1 MSDARATTNPPNP
14 PLKKGGEGEF
24 SGATIGNRRALVVG
38 LGLTGQSC
46 VRHLVARGF
55 AVTGVDTREQPPRLD
70 DIKREFPQVSLHTGG
85 FVPELFED
93 PGLLVVSPGLSL
105 KEGPVASAIQH
116 GTQPIGD
123 IELFARAVQGSTN
136 VAGGRMP
143 GATEAKA
150 SVLAITGAN
159 GKSTV
164 TALTGEMCRAGGLKT
179 EVGGNIG
186 VPALDL
192 LARPVPDVYVLELSS
207 FQLETTWSLNARSAT
222 VLNLTPDHMDR
233 YSSMREYADAKARVF
248 RGDGT
253 MVLNADD
260 ALVMRMS
267 QSGRRLVRFSLGT
280 PRDPV
285 DYGMIERGAESWLAR
300 GKEPFMPAAEVK
312 LPGRHNLAN
321 VLAATALAQAMG
333 VSLEACRA
341 AARAFRGL
349 PHRTEIVAERDGI
362 QWINDSKGT
371 NVGATVAALGGM
383 SRPVILIAGGDGK
396 GQDFHEL
403 KGACRERARAAVLI
417 GRDAPLIEQALAGVV
432 PVHRA
437 VDMRAAVERAR
448 TLARAGDA
456 VLLSPACAS
465 FDMFRNYEH
474 RGEVFRTTVE
484 EVLR

>member
-1 MSDARATTNPPNP
+1 MMNALRQPQADR
-14 PLKKGGEGEF
+14 K
-24 SGATIGNRRALVVG
+24 ALVVG
-38 LGLTGQSC
+38 LGLTGLSC
-46 VRHLVARGF
+46 VRHLVARGY
-55 AVTGVDTREQPPRLD
+55 AVTGVDTRPQPPGLSD
-70 DIKREFPQVSLHTGG
+70 LKREFPQVALHTGG
-85 FVPELFED
+85 LAPELFEQ
-93 PGLLVVSPGLSL
+93 PGLLVMSPGVSL
-105 KEGPVASAIQH
+105 KEGPVAHAIEH
-116 GTQPIGD
+116 GTQPLGD
-123 IELFARAVQGSTN
+123 IELFAR
-136 VAGGRMP
+136 
-143 GATEAKA
+143 EAKA
-150 SVLAITGAN
+150 PVIAITGAN

-164 TALTGEMCRAGGLKT
+164 TALTGEICRAAGLRT

-192 LARPVPDVYVLELSS
+192 LTRPVPDVYVLELSS
-207 FQLETTWSLNARSAT
+207 FQLETTWSLNAHAAA

-233 YSSMREYADAKARVF
+233 YASMREYADAKARIF

-260 ALVMRMS
+260 TLVMRLS
-267 QSGRRLVRFSLGT
+267 QPGRQRVCFSLGA
-280 PRDPV
+280 PRNPG
-285 DYGMIERGAESWLAR
+285 DYGLLEHGTELWLAR
-300 GKEPFMPAAEVK
+300 FDEPLMPAADVR
-312 LPGRHNLAN
+312 LPGRHNQAN
-321 VLAATALAQAMG
+321 ALAAIALAQTMG
-333 VSLEACRA
+333 VSVKACRA
-341 AARAFRGL
+341 AVSAFRGL

-371 NVGATVAALGGM
+371 NVGATVAALNGM
-383 SRPVILIAGGDGK
+383 QRPVILIAGGDGK

-403 KGACRERARAAVLI
+403 KMACQAHARAVVLI

-448 TLARAGDA
+448 ALARPGDA

-465 FDMFRNYEH
+465 FDMFNNYEH